1 MFHLNL
7 GWSIEMGKA
16 VQRRGRLGEVRSF
29 LGALYGPDLHAKRID
44 ALAGATLGVMA
55 GASLAVAM
63 IGQALAQAR
72 GLVTK
77 HAVKQVD
84 RLLSNAGIDV
94 WDSFARWVPQ
104 QVGGR
109 ADILVAMDWTDFD
122 HDGQSTLVLSL
133 VTGHG
138 RAAPLLWLTVWKEE
152 IATRRNDYE
161 DACLHRLAETMPA
174 GCRVSIL
181 ADRGFGDQK
190 LFAFLPKLGFGY
202 VIRFR
207 GNIGVT
213 DADGTTRPAAEWVGK
228 NGRARKL
235 RDARVTAKGQRV
247 GAVVCVHA
255 KGMKEP
261 WCLAASDPEATAA
274 TLVNHYARRWTI
286 EPAFRDTKDLRFGM
300 GLSSTRIGEP
310 MRRDRLLLVSAF
322 AMALLTLLGTVGESL
337 GMDRLLKSNTSKT
350 RSHSLFRQGC
360 MLYELIPN
368 MPEHRLAPLIKQFA
382 KILHGAR
389 EFSGVFNH
397 TEMRG

>member
-1 MFHLNL
+1 MLNAA
-7 GWSIEMGKA
+7 GSS
-16 VQRRGRLGEVRSF
+16 GRFGEVRGF
-29 LGALYGPDLHAKRID
+29 IGGVYGPDLHAKRVD
-44 ALAGATLGVMA
+44 ALAAATLGVMT

-84 RLLSNAGIDV
+84 RLMSNAAIDV
-94 WDSFARWVPQ
+94 WDGFARWVPQ
-104 QVGGR
+104 QLGDR
-109 ADILVAMDWTDFD
+109 RDILVAMDWTDFD
-122 HDGQSTLVLSL
+122 HDSQSTLVLSL

-138 RAAPLLWLTVWKEE
+138 RAAPLIWLTVWKEE

-161 DACLHRLAETMPA
+161 DACLRRLAETLPA
-174 GCRVSIL
+174 DCRVTIL

-190 LFAFLPKLGFGY
+190 LFAFLQTLGFGY

-207 GNIGVT
+207 GNIRVS
-213 DADGTTRPAAEWVGK
+213 DAEGQSKPAAEWVGK
-228 NGRARKL
+228 GGRARKL
-235 RDARVTAKGQRV
+235 RDARVTAQGRQV

-274 TLVNHYARRWTI
+274 VLVNHYAKRWTI
-286 EPAFRDTKDLRFGM
+286 EPGFRDTKDLRFGM

-310 MRRDRLLLVSAF
+310 TRRDRLLLVSAF

-337 GMDRLLKSNTSKT
+337 GMDRLLKSNTSKS

-368 MPEHRLAPLIKQFA
+368 MPEHRLTPLMIAFDKAVLQLTAFSRLFA
-382 KILHGAR
+382 HP
-389 EFSGVFNH
+389 V
-397 TEMRG
+397 

>member
-1 MFHLNL
+1 M
-7 GWSIEMGKA
+7 IKA
-16 VQRRGRLGEVRSF
+16 VRLGGRLGGVRGF
-29 LGALYGPDLHAKRID
+29 IDELYGHDLHAKRVD
-44 ALAGATLGVMA
+44 ALAGATLGVMT

-84 RLLSNAGIDV
+84 RLMSNAGIDV
-94 WDSFARWVPQ
+94 WDSFARWVPRQ
-104 QVGGR
+104 IGAQPN
-109 ADILVAMDWTDFD
+109 ILVAMDWTDFD

-138 RAAPLLWLTVWKEE
+138 RAAPLIWLTVWKEE

-161 DACLHRLAETMPA
+161 DACLRRLAETIAP
-174 GCRVSIL
+174 GCRVTIL

-190 LFAFLPKLGFGY
+190 LFAFLGELGFGY

-207 GNIGVT
+207 GNIRVAT
-213 DADGTTRPAAEWVGK
+213 ADGEMRPAAEWVGK
-228 NGRARKL
+228 GGRARKL
-235 RDARVTAKGQRV
+235 RDARITAQGRQV

-261 WCLAASDPEATAA
+261 WCLAASDPDATAA
-274 TLVNHYARRWTI
+274 VLVNHYAKRWTI
-286 EPAFRDTKDLRFGM
+286 EPGFRDTKDLRFGM
-300 GLSSTRIGEP
+300 GLSATRIGEP

-337 GMDRLLKSNTSKT
+337 GMDRQLKSNTSKM

-368 MPEHRLAPLIKQFA
+368 MPEHRLVPLIAAFA
-382 KILHGAR
+382 KAISHAG
-389 EFSGVFNH
+389 EFSSLFAQP
-397 TEMRG
+397 E

>member
-1 MFHLNL
+1 MV
-7 GWSIEMGKA
+7 KA
-16 VQRRGRLGEVRSF
+16 ERLGKIRGF
-29 LGALYGPDLHAKRID
+29 IGGLYGPDLHAKRVD
-44 ALAGATLGVMA
+44 ALAGATLGVMT

-84 RLLSNAGIDV
+84 RLMSNAGIDV
-94 WDSFARWVPQ
+94 WDSFGRWVPQ
-104 QVGGR
+104 QVGAQR
-109 ADILVAMDWTDFD
+109 DVLVAMDWTDFD
-122 HDGQSTLVLSL
+122 ADGQSTLVLSL

-138 RAAPLLWLTVWKEE
+138 RAAPLIWLTVWKEE

-161 DACLHRLAETMPA
+161 DACLRRLAETLPP
-174 GCRVSIL
+174 GCRVTIL

-190 LFAFLPKLGFGY
+190 LFAFLTEVGFGY

-207 GNIGVT
+207 GNIRVT
-213 DADGTTRPAAEWVGK
+213 DADGECRPASEWVGK
-228 NGRARKL
+228 GGRARKL
-235 RDARVTAKGQRV
+235 RDARVTAQGRQV

-274 TLVNHYARRWTI
+274 VLVNHYAKRWTI

-300 GLSSTRIGEP
+300 GLSSTRVGEP

-322 AMALLTLLGTVGESL
+322 AMALLTMLGAVGESL

-350 RSHSLFRQGC
+350 RTHSLFRQGC

-368 MPEHRLAPLIKQFA
+368 MPEHRLAPLIAAFA
-382 KILHGAR
+382 KAVSQTTA
-389 EFSGVFNH
+389 FSGVFAQA
-397 TEMRG
+397 E

>member
-1 MFHLNL
+1 MV
-7 GWSIEMGKA
+7 KA
-16 VQRRGRLGEVRSF
+16 ERLGEIRGF
-29 LGALYGPDLHAKRID
+29 IGGLYGPDPHSKRVD
-44 ALAGATLGVMA
+44 ALAGATLGVMT

-84 RLLSNAGIDV
+84 RLLSNASIDV

-104 QVGGR
+104 QVGER
-109 ADILVAMDWTDFD
+109 PDILVAMDWTDFD

-133 VTGHG
+133 VAGHG
-138 RAAPLLWLTVWKEE
+138 RATPLIWLTVWKEE

-161 DACLHRLAETMPA
+161 DACLRRLAETMPA
-174 GCRVSIL
+174 GCRVTIL

-190 LFAFLPKLGFGY
+190 LFAFLAELGFGY

-207 GNIGVT
+207 GNIRVANAMGE
-213 DADGTTRPAAEWVGK
+213 TRPAAEWVGK
-228 NGRARKL
+228 GGRARKL
-235 RDARVTAKGQRV
+235 RHARVTVQGRQV

-261 WCLAASDPEATAA
+261 WCLAASDPEASTAV
-274 TLVNHYARRWTI
+274 LINHYARRWTI
-286 EPAFRDTKDLRFGM
+286 EPSFRDTKDLRFGM

-310 MRRDRLLLVSAF
+310 TRRDRLLLVSAF
-322 AMALLTLLGTVGESL
+322 ATALLTLLGATGESL
-337 GMDRLLKSNTSKT
+337 GMDRQLKSNTSKT

-368 MPEHRLAPLIKQFA
+368 MPEHRLAPLIAAFSKAVSQASQFS
-382 KILHGAR
+382 KLFI
-389 EFSGVFNH
+389 
-397 TEMRG
+397 